1 MILLKKKPGLFI
13 FLLLLLAGGSH
24 PPVSFAGAEQVSA
37 GRTPSASEGAEDPM
51 SADFTGERQR
61 VRAPELEGHSGWLN
75 TGEPLSLKGLR
86 GKIVLLDFWTY
97 GCVNCIHIIPD
108 LKKLEAKYDK
118 ELVVIGVHSAKFE
131 NEKDLDNIRN
141 IIIRYG
147 IEHPVVNDSEFRI
160 WESYAVNAWPT
171 QVLIDPDGYIVARVS
186 GEGKYDYFDTAIGEL
201 AAEYRKL
208 GKLDE
213 SPLEF
218 ALERA
223 KVGSLPLAFPG
234 KVLAD
239 EKSDRLF
246 ISDSNHN
253 RIVVTDLKGKLI
265 DVIGS
270 GGASAKDGKYSEAGF
285 NKPQG
290 LALDGDSLYVADT
303 GNHLVRRVDLAAK
316 RVETAA
322 GTGTLEGFNG
332 FGGKATET
340 SLRSPWDLVFAGGK
354 LYIAMAGSHQI
365 WRLDIDRAYVEPYAG
380 TRWESRKD
388 GSVKEAHFAQPS
400 GLAVIGD
407 KLFVADSESN
417 IIREIDLDEGRVF
430 TLVGGDLFK
439 FGDVDGEG
447 DYVRLQHPL
456 GVEPY
461 GEAVLIAD
469 TYNDKIKILDPGKR
483 TVTTLLGTGSEGQTD
498 GNEASF
504 YEPGGLSVA
513 GGKLYIAD
521 TNNHAIRVADLKT
534 KVVSTLKIEG
544 LAPPATPAAKEFS
557 GPGPN
562 ASVIEVPPF
571 TVRKGEALEVILDL
585 DLPDGFHLNPSAP
598 QRLFAE
604 YGPDGKV
611 KTERFRPGKLPYRF
625 TLPGAADVPERLRV
639 TFTAFYCREDNTG
652 VCYIRTFEWRV
663 PLEVREDAETKVL
676 DLSARADQ

>member
-1 MILLKKKPGLFI
+1 MYSFKKKPALGVVLVLLF
-13 FLLLLLAGGSH
+13 LLAGGSD
-24 PPVSFAGAEQVSA
+24 PPLSFAGPEV
-37 GRTPSASEGAEDPM
+37 
-51 SADFTGERQR
+51 SADFISEKQR
-61 VRAPELEGHSGWLN
+61 VRAPELEAHSGWLN
-75 TGEPLSLKGLR
+75 TDERLSLLGLR

-108 LKKLEAKYDK
+108 LKKLEAKYAR
-118 ELVVIGVHSAKFE
+118 ELVVIGVHSAKFD
-131 NEKDLDNIRN
+131 NEKDLENIRN

-147 IEHPVVNDSEFRI
+147 IEYPVVNDSDFRI
-160 WESYAVNAWPT
+160 WDSYAVNAWPT
-171 QVLIDPDGYIVARVS
+171 QVLIDPEGYIVARVS

-201 AAEYRKL
+201 AADFRKR

-218 ALERA
+218 TLERA

-239 EKSDRLF
+239 EASDRLF
-246 ISDSNHN
+246 IADSNHN
-253 RIVVTDLKGKLI
+253 RIVVTDLMGKLI
-265 DVIGS
+265 EVIGS
-270 GGASAKDGKYSEAGF
+270 GAASTNEGRYSDAGF
-285 NKPQG
+285 DKPQG
-290 LALDGDSLYVADT
+290 LALDGRFLYVADT
-303 GNHLVRRVDLAAK
+303 GNHLIRRIDLSKK
-316 RVETAA
+316 RVATIA

-332 FGGKATET
+332 FGGKALET
-340 SLRSPWDLVFAGGK
+340 SLRSPWDVEFAGGK

-365 WRLDIDRAYVEPYAG
+365 WRLDMERSYIGPYAG
-380 TRWESRKD
+380 TRRESRKD
-388 GSVKEAHFAQPS
+388 GPVKEAHFAQPS
-400 GLAVIGD
+400 GLAAIGE

-417 IIREIDLDEGRVF
+417 IIREIDLEEGRVF

-469 TYNDKIKILDPGKR
+469 TYNDRIKILDPELR
-483 TVTTLLGTGSEGQTD
+483 TVKTFLGTGEEGQAD
-498 GNEASF
+498 GKEASF

-534 KVVSTLKIEG
+534 KEVSTLMIEG
-544 LAPPATPAAKEFS
+544 LRPPASEIQAFS

-562 ASVIEVPPF
+562 ATVIEVPPF
-571 TVRKGEALEVILDL
+571 ALRIGEPFDALVDL
-585 DLPDGFHLNPSAP
+585 ALPDGFHLNPSAP
-598 QRLFAE
+598 QRLVAE
-604 YGPDGKV
+604 FESGDNV
-611 KTERFRPGKLPYRF
+611 KTERFKPGELPFRF
-625 TLPGAADVPERLRV
+625 TVPVTAAAFERLRIS
-639 TFTAFYCREDNTG
+639 FTAYYCRRDNTG

-663 PLEVREDAETKVL
+663 PLDFKEGAVKELLKLSATAETTN
-676 DLSARADQ
+676 